1 MTEKIKESEREKAAL
16 SGRVYEGNERYR
28 KMKALYPA
36 TIVFCV
42 IALLTLMGY
51 TIFSFFQMTIS
62 NRRALGE
69 SALRQQSQ
77 QVEDFLT
84 RSMDTLSITAATLNL
99 MMERGDS
106 QEELLEYL
114 VNETEFYQAEIDAS
128 YTAVYGWIGGE
139 YLDGLLWEPGE
150 DYVPVERDWYLAAL
164 AGEGEP
170 VITEPYFDVMTEQ
183 VIISV
188 CCLLND
194 GVSVA
199 SLDVS
204 LDSLDTV
211 TANINLDD
219 CGYGFIVSGDGLV
232 LAHTDSG
239 EKGKD
244 YSEDE
249 EMAGIL
255 EQISANPGET
265 FTAEIDGVSC
275 LVFSD
280 EVGSSW
286 YTVMIIQTSDL
297 YSGVIAISARCLLL
311 LLFVLG
317 AIIVFCTIS
326 QRNIRAYNE
335 EVMEG
340 YRRLDDLYEAT
351 LEVVSKTIDAKDQY
365 TEGHSVRVARY
376 SREIARRMGKNE
388 EEQAE
393 IYNAGLVHDVGKIR
407 VPGEIINKP
416 GKLTDE
422 EYDMIKLHPGAGYHI
437 LKGITEFPAYSMA
450 AKYHHERYDGKG
462 YPNGLSGESIPEVSR
477 IIGVADAYDA
487 MASDRSYR
495 KALPQET
502 VRSEIEKGKGT
513 QFDPAIADIMLQ
525 MIDEDTEY
533 QMRQEE
539 NETRRILVVDD
550 DPALTE
556 MVRRIFEDEPL
567 YQVEAVSTGQE
578 ALTLLKPDDREYH
591 VIALNVALPDG
602 SGFELLTEIQK
613 VSRAPV
619 ILMTEDKEKEIIE
632 KVHRSGAADYVTKP
646 VSAAAFMEIIYHV
659 LQD

>member
-1 MTEKIKESEREKAAL
+1 MTEKKKESEKDKAAL
-16 SGRVYEGNERYR
+16 SGRVYEGNGRYQ
-28 KMKALYPA
+28 KMKALYLV
-36 TIVFCV
+36 TIAFCM
-42 IALLTLMGY
+42 IALLAIMGY
-51 TIFSFFQMTIS
+51 TITSFFQMTIS

-84 RSMDTLSITAATLNL
+84 RSTDTLSITAATLNL

-114 VNETEFYQAEIDAS
+114 VNETEFYQAEIDES

-150 DYVPVERDWYLAAL
+150 DYVPTERDWYLAAL
-164 AGEGEP
+164 EGAGEP
-170 VITEPYFDVMTEQ
+170 VITEPYYDVMTGEI
-183 VIISV
+183 VISV

-194 GVSVA
+194 GASVA

-204 LDSLDTV
+204 LTSLDEV
-211 TANINLDD
+211 TDNINLDD
-219 CGYGFIVSGDGLV
+219 SGYGFIVSGGGLV
-232 LAHTDSG
+232 LAHTNSD
-239 EKGKD
+239 EKGKN
-244 YSEDE
+244 YNSDE
-249 EMAGIL
+249 EMAEIL
-255 EQISANPGET
+255 EQIYANPGET
-265 FTAEIDGVSC
+265 FTAEIDDVSC

-297 YSGVIAISARCLLL
+297 YSSVIGISIRCLLL
-311 LLFVLG
+311 LLLVLG
-317 AIIVFCTIS
+317 MIIVFCTIS

-340 YRRLDDLYEAT
+340 YRKLDDLYEAT
-351 LEVVSKTIDAKDQY
+351 LEVVSKTIDAKDKY

-376 SREIARRMGKNE
+376 SREIARRMGKDE

-407 VPGEIINKP
+407 IPGEIINKP

-437 LKGITEFPAYSMA
+437 LKGIDEFPAYSLA

-495 KALPQET
+495 KALPQEV
-502 VRSEIEKGKGT
+502 VRSEIEKGRGT

-525 MIDEDTEY
+525 MIDEDTGY
-533 QMRQEE
+533 QMRQAE
-539 NETRRILVVDD
+539 NETKRILVVDD

-567 YQVEAVSTGQE
+567 YQVEAASSGQE
-578 ALTLLKPDDREYH
+578 ALALLKSDDREYH

-602 SGFELLTEIQK
+602 SGFELLAQLRK
-613 VSRAPV
+613 VSTAPV
-619 ILMTEDKEKEIIE
+619 ILMTEDKEKETIE
-632 KVHRSGAADYVTKP
+632 KVHRSGADDYVTKP
-646 VSAAAFMEIIYHV
+646 ISAAAFMEIIYHV
-659 LQD
+659 LQT

>member
-1 MTEKIKESEREKAAL
+1 MTEKKKESEKDKAAL
-16 SGRVYEGNERYR
+16 SGRVYEGNGRYQ
-28 KMKALYPA
+28 KMKALYPV
-36 TIVFCV
+36 TIAFCV
-42 IALLTLMGY
+42 IALLAIMGY
-51 TIFSFFQMTIS
+51 TIISFFQMTIS

-84 RSMDTLSITAATLNL
+84 RSTDTLSITAATLNL

-114 VNETEFYQAEIDAS
+114 VSETEFYQAEIDES

-150 DYVPVERDWYLAAL
+150 DYVPTERDWYLAAL
-164 AGEGEP
+164 EGAGEP
-170 VITEPYFDVMTEQ
+170 VITEPYYDVMTGEI
-183 VIISV
+183 VISV

-204 LDSLDTV
+204 LTSLDEV
-211 TANINLDD
+211 TDNINLDD
-219 CGYGFIVSGDGLV
+219 SGYGFIVSGDGLV
-232 LAHTDSG
+232 LAHTNSD
-239 EKGKD
+239 EKGKN
-244 YSEDE
+244 YNSDE
-249 EMAGIL
+249 EMAEIL
-255 EQISANPGET
+255 EQIYANPGET
-265 FTAEIDGVSC
+265 FTAGIDGMRC
-275 LVFSD
+275 LIFSD

-297 YSGVIAISARCLLL
+297 YSSVIGISIRCLLL
-311 LLFVLG
+311 LLLVLG
-317 AIIVFCTIS
+317 MIIVFCTIS

-340 YRRLDDLYEAT
+340 YRKLDDLYEAT
-351 LEVVSKTIDAKDQY
+351 LEVVSKTIDAKDKY

-376 SREIARRMGKNE
+376 SREIARRMGKDE

-407 VPGEIINKP
+407 IPGEIINKP
-416 GKLTDE
+416 GRLTDE

-533 QMRQEE
+533 QMRQAE
-539 NETRRILVVDD
+539 NEMRRILVVDD

-556 MVRRIFEDEPL
+556 MVCRIFGNEPM
-567 YQVEAVSTGQE
+567 YQVETVSSGQE
-578 ALTLLKPDDREYH
+578 ALALLKADDREYH

-602 SGFELLTEIQK
+602 SGFELLAQLRK
-613 VSRAPV
+613 VSAAPV
-619 ILMTEDKEKEIIE
+619 ILMTEDKEKETIE
-632 KVHRSGAADYVTKP
+632 KVHRSGADDYVTKP
-646 VSAAAFMEIIYHV
+646 ISAAAFMEIIYHV
-659 LQD
+659 LQT